1 MAYTFAFYLGSNAGV
16 VFFFFCEQHFA
27 SGYLCRHLKG
37 ALFFLGVLWGD
48 GIME

>member
-16 VFFFFCEQHFA
+16 VFFFLRATFCFRISA
-27 SGYLCRHLKG
+27 STSQRG
-37 ALFFLGVLWGD
+37 AFFFGVLWGD